1 MKFAV
6 SFIAMLAAT
15 SFANAADLIIDA
27 PVADPIVSST
37 SGIKGV
43 VEAGVL
49 ATHLNDTDGDNVDWV
64 YGGYASAAL
73 WGVSDSL
80 VWGIDGY
87 VDGNSWDL
95 DEDDSIPTYVGVLG
109 GHLGFNTGSGS
120 LGAFASFGAISDD
133 NDPDYTTRWG
143 YTVGVEGIA
152 ELSSGFSVFG
162 QLGYADAR
170 PDEDDDDEGFTGAF
184 GRIGGMFALSDDIAV
199 MADLSAGS
207 SDSYVDGDDQGG
219 FVAAGAKAAF
229 RLPTDFDAFLTAG
242 YEYAHYSAA
251 DDGDTGTTH
260 TVKLGLS
267 IPFGDSTTASDV
279 LNPLATSAMPY
290 RAGSWANAID

>member
-1 MKFAV
+1 MKFTV
-6 SFIAMLAAT
+6 SVVAILAAT

-27 PVADPIVSST
+27 PYADPLVSST
-37 SGIKGV
+37 SGYMGV

-49 ATHLNDTDGDNVDWV
+49 AMHLNDTDGDNVDWV
-64 YGGYASAAL
+64 YGGYASAAI

-87 VDGNSWDL
+87 VDANSWDR
-95 DEDDSIPTYVGVLG
+95 DEDSDIPTYVGVIG

-120 LGAFASFGAISDD
+120 VGAFASIGAIPDD
-133 NDPDYTTRWG
+133 DSPDFTNRWG

-162 QLGYADAR
+162 QVGYADAR
-170 PDEDDDDEGFTGAF
+170 PDEDSDDEGFTGVF
-184 GRIGGMFALSDDIAV
+184 GRVGGVYAWSDDVAL
-199 MADLSAGS
+199 MGDLSAGT
-207 SDSYVDGDDQGG
+207 SDSYIDGDEQGG

-229 RLPTDFDAFLTAG
+229 RLPADFDAFLTAG
-242 YEYAHYSAA
+242 YEFAHYSSV
-251 DDGDTGTTH
+251 DDSDTGTTH

-267 IPFGDSTTASDV
+267 IPFGDSTAKDA
-279 LNPLATSAMPY
+279 LNPLATSALPY